1 MIGFLRRALEF
12 ALEQPDSVCQDH
24 MAHLYGEYR
33 GVMVDLVP
41 VEDATGRI
49 VKWVPDQELTAAIDR
64 RLDGVPFA
72 PAQQAPAAAPGTQ
85 ASPGLP
91 GLKLP

>member
-12 ALEQPDSVCQDH
+12 ALAQPDAVCQDPTV
-24 MAHLYGEYR
+24 HLYGEYR
-33 GVMVDLVP
+33 GVMVDLSP

-49 VKWVPDQELTAAIDR
+49 VKWVPDKELTAAIDR

-72 PAQQAPAAAPGTQ
+72 PAQQAPAAAPGTK

-91 GLKLP
+91 GIKLP

>member
-12 ALEQPDSVCQDH
+12 ALAQPDAVCQDPTV
-24 MAHLYGEYR
+24 HLYGEYR

-49 VKWVPDQELTAAIDR
+49 VKWVPDKELTAAIDR

-91 GLKLP
+91 GIKLP

>member
-1 MIGFLRRALEF
+1 MINRIKRVIEF
-12 ALEQPDSVCQDH
+12 ALEQPDPVCQDP

-49 VKWVPDQELTAAIDR
+49 IKWVPDKELTREIDR
-64 RLDGVPFA
+64 QLDGVPFA
-72 PAQQAPAAAPGTQ
+72 PAQQAPTVAPGVQ

-91 GLKLP
+91 GIKLP

>member
-1 MIGFLRRALEF
+1 MIGLLRRVLELAF
-12 ALEQPDSVCQDH
+12 EQPDPVCQDP

-41 VEDATGRI
+41 VVDATGRI
-49 VKWVPDQELTAAIDR
+49 VKWTPDKAITAAIDM

-72 PAQQAPAAAPGTQ
+72 AQQAPAAAPSAQ

>member
-1 MIGFLRRALEF
+1 MTGLLRRALEF
-12 ALEQPDSVCQDH
+12 ALEQPDAVCQDPL
-24 MAHLYGEYR
+24 ARLYGEYR

-49 VKWVPDQELTAAIDR
+49 VRWVPDKALTAAIDL

-72 PAQQAPAAAPGTQ
+72 PAQQAPAAAPGAQ

>member
-1 MIGFLRRALEF
+1 MIGLLRRVLEF
-12 ALEQPDSVCQDH
+12 ALEQPDPVCQDPLV
-24 MAHLYGEYR
+24 HLYGEYR

-49 VKWVPDQELTAAIDR
+49 VRWVPDKVLTEAIDA
-64 RLDGVPFA
+64 RLNGVPFTSER
-72 PAQQAPAAAPGTQ
+72 QAPTAAPGAQ

-91 GLKLP
+91 GIKLP